1 MDVKDCMT
9 KNVCCCTPN
18 TNVAEVAKLMCDNH
32 IGCVPVC
39 DEDNKVVGVLTDR
52 DVILRSISCNKDVNT
67 TPVSEVM
74 TCGVCCCK
82 PDTTIDEATKLMSDF
97 KIRRI
102 PVCDQ
107 NNKIIGILSLG
118 DLANHDKTVGQ
129 KQICNTLQNICEC
142 GDNSKNAE

>member
-9 KNVCCCTPN
+9 KNVCYCTPN

-39 DEDNKVVGVLTDR
+39 DEKCQVVGVLTDR
-52 DVILRSISCNKDVNT
+52 DVILRSVSCNKDANT
-67 TPVSEVM
+67 TPVSEIM

-97 KIRRI
+97 QIRRI

-107 NNKIIGILSLG
+107 NNKVIGILTLG
-118 DLANHDKTVGQ
+118 DLAQNDRDLG
-129 KQICNTLQNICEC
+129 KQEVCTTIEGICNCKEH
-142 GDNSKNAE
+142 KNAE

>member
-82 PDTTIDEATKLMSDF
+82 NKYVTHY
-97 KIRRI
+97 KIFVNVEIIVRML
-102 PVCDQ
+102 
-107 NNKIIGILSLG
+107 NNLKYKSY
-118 DLANHDKTVGQ
+118 N
-129 KQICNTLQNICEC
+129 NR
-142 GDNSKNAE
+142 SR